1 MNRAR
6 PLRALAALALAVA
19 ACAQQSA
26 PAPNPASADDP
37 LRVWE
42 RDVSVDGSRAIMAR
56 NDDKVPHTVT
66 SLRLYDCRNVKIQC
80 AEFSPN
86 ITVKPGETVTVLT
99 IDPAVRS
106 GKVSYKFDL
115 KYQ

>member
-1 MNRAR
+1 MKRIF
-6 PLRALAALALAVA
+6 ALAVVLA

-26 PAPNPASADDP
+26 PPPNPASADDP

-66 SLRLYDCRNVKIQC
+66 SLRLFDCINVKIEC
-80 AEFSPN
+80 AELSPR
-86 ITVKPGETVTVLT
+86 ITVKPGETVTLLT
-99 IDPAVRS
+99 IDPARRS